1 MAALTAADVAHVHAD
16 EIDEP
21 VLDQRQVLR
30 LIDEELAHGDGGGGL
45 LPDQAEVLQLLRRQR
60 IFQEEHPV

>member
-1 MAALTAADVAHVHAD
+1 MAALTAADVAHVDAD
-16 EIDEP
+16 KVDEP

-30 LIDEELAHGDGGGGL
+30 LIDEELAHRDRGGGL

-60 IFQEEHPV
+60 ILQEEHPV